1 MFDLEGCGIV
11 FNLRA
16 LIVRQLHGFPV
27 LSSFPGKTMSGI
39 QNIDGGQH
47 CYANSILQC
56 LSVNQILYTDLQK
69 HNINHV
75 VNVGKYN

>member
-1 MFDLEGCGIV
+1 MSVIFTPSNSVIKI
-11 FNLRA
+11 R
-16 LIVRQLHGFPV
+16 GFPV
-27 LSSFPGKTMSGI
+27 LSPFPGIWEKMLGI

-56 LSVNQILYTDLQK
+56 LSVNQILYADLQK

-75 VNVGKYN
+75 VNIGKYN